1 MVIKVCTFL
10 EPRYR
15 LVQHDKLD
23 ITQSET
29 KMFKKNHVIYV
40 FQVNC
45 LAKHNTFSCLGD
57 VV

>member
-10 EPRYR
+10 EHRYR
-15 LVQHDKLD
+15 LVHHDKLD

-29 KMFKKNHVIYV
+29 KMFKNNHVIYV

-45 LAKHNTFSCLGD
+45 LAKHNKFSCPGD
-57 VV
+57 VA